1 MDAAMIGKI
10 EKAIQYAQ
18 EPDRVH
24 INSFKVTF
32 KGDHHDHVVTYQ
44 QGIWNC
50 DCKFFQARGVCSHI
64 MTIERIL
71 AGMVEPA
78 QAAPMPA

>member
-18 EPDRVH
+18 EPDRIH
-24 INSFKVTF
+24 LNAFRVTF
-32 KGDHHDHVVTYQ
+32 KGDHHDHIVTYQ
-44 QGIWNC
+44 DGNWHC
-50 DCKFFQARGVCSHI
+50 DCNFFQARGVCSHV
-64 MTIERIL
+64 MTLERIL
-71 AGMVEPA
+71 AGLVEPA